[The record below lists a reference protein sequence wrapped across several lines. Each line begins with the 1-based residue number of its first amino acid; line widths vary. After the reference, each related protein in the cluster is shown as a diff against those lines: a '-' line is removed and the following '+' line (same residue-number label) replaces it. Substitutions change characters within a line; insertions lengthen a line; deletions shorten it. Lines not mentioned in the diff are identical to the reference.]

1 MNELL
6 QAKVKESRA
15 RIAELRALRGW
26 EKNPQDI
33 LQSMISNTQQQ
44 IQNTIKQAPFSWDIP
59 TLSTMYI
66 APPEHIPE
74 TDASGDAIDLAS
86 VHGVMPE
93 VCITI
98 AELMDTLPNE
108 EFEQKDLL
116 DVLQRGMVVNLWIAG
131 FKYFKILKVCS
142 TEAWNDL
149 FIVNFK
155 YKDSKPA
162 KVTLILKFNYPIKPG
177 TWLTIIS
184 SRTQK
189 QLWNIHIVDSL
200 EVNTKNVFEKMLE
213 KFGF

>member
-33 LQSMISNTQQQ
+33 ISNTQQQ
-44 IQNTIKQAPFSWDIP
+44 IQNTIKQAPFSGDIP

-116 DVLQRGMVVNLWIAG
+116 DVLQRGMVVNLGIAG

-142 TEAWNDL
+142 TEAGNDL

-177 TWLTIIS
+177 TGLTILS

-189 QLWNIHIVDSL
+189 QLGNIHIVDSL